1 VIDHMAVMR
10 RQIEE
15 MQERALEGRSI
26 SKDLLAE
33 VLAAV
38 VESSSRDEERVDNR
52 ELGAAE
58 PGNASPDYEPPGSPE
73 YIPPQDDMETEVS
86 ETPQSFKC
94 SLCGFTVSQAHAG
107 GEEVIYQLYMH
118 LEEEHGMDDAEE
130 EELGKCCIPIGS
142 KEDEVGAKESSVD
155 ASKKS
160 EEGLEPQLENG
171 VETENKKVDG
181 GVDVDKEMDTNKEVM
196 IGKEERKAGE
206 NEEEAEVNRQ
216 EVDDALI
223 KQKGD
228 IEEKQ
233 VELKEEQVDLKKPE
247 LNFKEQVVDQEQE
260 KDISL
265 EENKEEQDV
274 GAKDDTIGE
283 SQEEDEDV
291 DPAPS
296 SSTSVASGVV
306 TTMEELQEALAKT
319 GDHKFIAS
327 EELTNNPEYKAFME
341 SLLPLKSFQ

>member
-15 MQERALEGRSI
+15 MQERALESGSI

-38 VESSSRDEERVDNR
+38 VEISSRDEERLDNN

-86 ETPQSFKC
+86 ETPLSFKC

-107 GEEVIYQLYMH
+107 GEEVIFQLYMH

-130 EELGKCCIPIGS
+130 EELGKCCIPIDS
-142 KEDEVGAKESSVD
+142 KEDEVGAKESSAD

-160 EEGLEPQLENG
+160 EEGLEAQLETG
-171 VETENKKVDG
+171 VETASKKVDG
-181 GVDVDKEMDTNKEVM
+181 GADVDKEMDTDKEVM

-206 NEEEAEVNRQ
+206 NEQDAEVNRQ
-216 EVDDALI
+216 EVDDALT
-223 KQKGD
+223 KKKGD

-247 LNFKEQVVDQEQE
+247 LNFKEQVVDQEQ
-260 KDISL
+260 DISL

-296 SSTSVASGVV
+296 SSSSVASGVV

-341 SLLPLKSFQ
+341 SYEASS

>member
-130 EELGKCCIPIGS
+130 EELEKCCIPIGS
-142 KEDEVGAKESSVD
+142 KEDEVGAKESSAD
-155 ASKKS
+155 ASKKC
-160 EEGLEPQLENG
+160 EEGLEAQLENG
-171 VETENKKVDG
+171 VETSSKKVVG
-181 GVDVDKEMDTNKEVM
+181 GAEMDKEMDTDKEKM
-196 IGKEERKAGE
+196 IGNEERKAGE
-206 NEEEAEVNRQ
+206 NEQEAEVNGQ
-216 EVDDALI
+216 EVDNAAVT

-228 IEEKQ
+228 IEEQQ
-233 VELKEEQVDLKKPE
+233 VDLKEEQVDLKKLE
-247 LNFKEQVVDQEQE
+247 FNIKEQVVDQEQE

-265 EENKEEQDV
+265 EESKEEQDAS
-274 GAKDDTIGE
+274 AKYDTIGE
-283 SQEEDEDV
+283 SQEEDKDV
-291 DPAPS
+291 DRAPS

-327 EELTNNPEYKAFME
+327 EELTNSPEYKALME
-341 SLLPLKSFQ
+341 NSEASS